1 MANNGFYEG
10 VNLSAVTVYKGLD
23 QTTDIHT
30 DTQKQQYGIYENSVG
45 TKNGTALGL
54 ATGLQASNFPYFRTI
69 AEGSAG
75 TGSEMFDVAYGHYA
89 GSGSDVSTGD
99 VNDSKLAT
107 KAVYNQFA
115 NVVLDD
121 PNQKF
126 AFTDV
131 STGGDI
137 SSGATEDDIY
147 IFAAKSAKMKDRLA
161 TKWTITLSGSA
172 AASGLGSS
180 SLVMTTYTASKF
192 SSMAGDY
199 YKVVSGSAGNPHV
212 AAGGTTLGHFYPSI
226 GTIIFSATN
235 LSASM
240 PGTSSVSG
248 TNATGDVD
256 YGLAPDLGTETT
268 KTASNNA
275 LKLWNTI
282 STGVVAM
289 KNEVD
294 LNQTKYVCRLGPTE
308 FNATSNP
315 TFVKSGS
322 LVGEILDP
330 MQANPTVYCT
340 GIGLYNS
347 SKEMIAIAKLNLPQK
362 KRWGESIEITAVID
376 G

>member
-23 QTTDIHT
+23 NNTDIHT
-30 DTQKQQYGIYENSVG
+30 DTQKQQYGIFENSVG

-54 ATGLQASNFPYFRTI
+54 ATSLESSNFPYFRTI
-69 AEGSAG
+69 AEGAAG

-89 GSGSDVSTGD
+89 GSGSDVSTGNI
-99 VNDSKLAT
+99 NDSKLAT

-137 SSGATEDDIY
+137 SSGATEDDVY
-147 IFAAKSAKMKDRLA
+147 IFSVKSAKMKDRVA
-161 TKWTITLSGSA
+161 TKFTLTLSGSQVN
-172 AASGLGSS
+172 SYGSA

-212 AAGGTTLGHFYPSI
+212 TAGGTTLGHFYPSI
-226 GTIIFSATN
+226 GTIIFSAAN

-248 TNATGDVD
+248 TAEGHVD
-256 YGLAPDLGTETT
+256 YGLSPDLGTETT

-275 LKLWNTI
+275 LKLYNCLSSGSI
-282 STGVVAM
+282 SM

-362 KRWGESIEITAVID
+362 KRHGESVEITAVID

>member
-1 MANNGFYEG
+1 MANNGFYDG

-23 QTTDIHT
+23 STTDIHT
-30 DTQKQQYGIYENSVG
+30 DTQKQQYGIFENSVG

-54 ATGLQASNFPYFRTI
+54 ATGLGSTNFPYFRTI

-89 GSGSDVSTGD
+89 GSGSDVSTGN
-99 VNDSKLAT
+99 VNDSKMAT

-126 AFTDV
+126 AFSDL
-131 STGGDI
+131 STVEGGI

-147 IFAAKSAKMKDRLA
+147 IFSVKSAKMKDRVA
-161 TKWTITLSGSA
+161 TKFTLTLSGSQIH
-172 AASGLGSS
+172 SYGSA

-226 GTIIFSATN
+226 GTIIFSAAN

-248 TNATGDVD
+248 TSVTHKD

-275 LKLWNTI
+275 LKLWNCLASGSI
-282 STGVVAM
+282 SM

-362 KRWGESIEITAVID
+362 KRHGESIEITAVID